1 IYNVSHQSARVS
13 AHLKRGWLR
22 PHSALLV
29 GGTMKASPDH
39 QQVTRLLQQWSGGNK
54 QALDELMPVVYDQLR
69 RLAANCLR
77 SENRDHTLRATALVN
92 EAYMRLVGA
101 NVNWQDRVHFF
112 AVSARVLRRIL
123 VDHAKSHNRQ
133 KRGGEFEKIP
143 LDEAIMVGPQAD
155 KGILE
160 LDEALQRLAA
170 QDARKSELVELLF
183 FGGLTYDE
191 AAAALKISPA
201 TVHRELT
208 LAKAWLYRELGAAS
222 A

>member
-1 IYNVSHQSARVS
+1 MPPEKMEVSPERE
-13 AHLKRGWLR
+13 
-22 PHSALLV
+22 
-29 GGTMKASPDH
+29 M
-39 QQVTRLLQQWSGGNK
+39 VTRLLQQWSSGNK

-69 RLAANCLR
+69 RLASNCLR
-77 SENRDHTLRATALVN
+77 SERPDHTLRATALVN
-92 EAYMRLVGA
+92 EAYLRLVDA
-101 NVNWQDRVHFF
+101 NVSWQDRVHFF
-112 AVSARVLRRIL
+112 AVSARILRRIL
-123 VDHAKSHNRQ
+123 VDHAKSHKRQ
-133 KRGGEFEKIP
+133 KRGGEFQKIP
-143 LDEAIMVGPQAD
+143 LDEAVLVGPQAD

-170 QDARKSELVELLF
+170 QDQRKSELIELLF

-208 LAKAWLYRELGAAS
+208 LAKAWLYRDLGLAS